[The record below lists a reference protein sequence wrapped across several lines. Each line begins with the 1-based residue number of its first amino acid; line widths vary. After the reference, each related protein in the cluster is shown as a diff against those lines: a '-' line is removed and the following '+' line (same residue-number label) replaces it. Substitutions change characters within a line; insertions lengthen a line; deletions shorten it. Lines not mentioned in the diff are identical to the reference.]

1 MDSLRKRLRAEVTEA
16 VLKEL
21 KGSIMTEVID
31 TMIKRLRAEVTEAVL
46 KEFKGSIVTEVI
58 DTMIKNQEQA
68 ISSLRY
74 DVSPRTEPKHC

>member
-1 MDSLRKRLRAEVTEA
+1 MDSLKKRLRAEVTEA

-31 TMIKRLRAEVTEAVL
+31 TMIK
-46 KEFKGSIVTEVI
+46 
-58 DTMIKNQEQA
+58 NHEQA

-74 DVSPRTEPKHC
+74 DVSPRTELKHC